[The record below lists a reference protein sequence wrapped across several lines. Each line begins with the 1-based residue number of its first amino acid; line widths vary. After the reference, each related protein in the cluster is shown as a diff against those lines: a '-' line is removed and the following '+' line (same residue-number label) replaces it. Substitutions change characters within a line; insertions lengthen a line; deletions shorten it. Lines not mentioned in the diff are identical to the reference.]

1 MTGTDAVAVSAQG
14 EQSRSL
20 RPRDAATL
28 IVVRDQREILVGVRS
43 AGHVFMPHLYVF
55 PGGRVDAGDA
65 RVPSPVQLR
74 APELNK
80 LTKTLSPARARAL
93 AMTAVRE
100 TYEET
105 GLILGRPTKQ
115 PPSTSS
121 PHWQPFF
128 ETGHVAALDRLRY
141 VARAITPPNPL
152 RRYDARFFLA
162 DAKHCSGQLRGN
174 GELEDLRWVTL
185 KQAARLELSPVTE
198 LVLELLG
205 NKLLQGRSSSRV
217 PLYWSR
223 FGRERI
229 DYE

>member
-1 MTGTDAVAVSAQG
+1 LTGPAALSDAATIDQT
-14 EQSRSL
+14 RRL

-65 RVPSPVQLR
+65 RVPSPVNMR
-74 APELNK
+74 APDLSK
-80 LTKTLSPARARAL
+80 LTQTLSPARARAL

-100 TYEET
+100 TFEET
-105 GLILGRPTKQ
+105 GLILGHKVKQ
-115 PPSTSS
+115 PPRSSS
-121 PHWQPFF
+121 PHWQPFYQ
-128 ETGHVAALDRLRY
+128 TGHVPALDRLRY
-141 VARAITPPNPL
+141 VARAVTPPNPL

-162 DAKHCSGQLRGN
+162 DAKHCSGQLKGN

-185 KQAARLELSPVTE
+185 RQAAGLALSPVTE
-198 LVLELLG
+198 LVLDLLG
-205 NKLLQGRSSSRV
+205 EGLLKGKTPKRI

-223 FGRERI
+223 FGQERI
-229 DYE
+229 DYQ

>member
-1 MTGTDAVAVSAQG
+1 LTAADSLEVAAQSDG
-14 EQSRSL
+14 SRTL

-28 IVVRDQREILVGVRS
+28 IVVRDRREILLGVRS

-65 RVPSPVQLR
+65 RVPSPVGLR
-74 APELNK
+74 APELSK
-80 LTKTLSPARARAL
+80 LTRTLSPARARAL

-115 PPSTSS
+115 PPRTSS

-128 ETGHVAALDRLRY
+128 ATGHVPALDRLRY
-141 VARAITPPNPL
+141 VARAVTPPNPL

-162 DAKHCSGQLRGN
+162 DAKHCSGRLRGN

-185 KQAARLELSPVTE
+185 QQAARLDLSPVTE
-198 LVLELLG
+198 LVLDLLG
-205 NKLLQGRSSSRV
+205 DGLLQGRSPSRI

>member
-1 MTGTDAVAVSAQG
+1 MESAQG

-65 RVPSPVQLR
+65 RVPSPVDLR

-80 LTKTLSPARARAL
+80 LTKTLTPARARAL

-105 GLILGRPTKQ
+105 GLIVGRRTSQ
-115 PPSTSS
+115 PPRTSS

-128 ETGHVAALDRLRY
+128 ATGHVAALDRLRY

-162 DAKHCSGQLRGN
+162 DAKHCAGQLRGN

-185 KQAARLELSPVTE
+185 RQAARLELSPVTE
-198 LVLELLG
+198 LVLDLLG
-205 NKLLQGRSSSRV
+205 DKLLQGRSPSRI

-229 DYE
+229 DYQ